1 MADVQRMLNED
12 IPDYMEDL
20 GEEDLDSKSDRSLI
34 LAGLSA
40 SRAFPFCVE
49 ELAACL

>member
-20 GEEDLDSKSDRSLI
+20 GEEDLDSKFARL
-34 LAGLSA
+34 L
-40 SRAFPFCVE
+40 R
-49 ELAACL
+49 